1 MKTIKHTYS
10 YDAYGN
16 LLSEY
21 KRGNGQGQAK
31 EDWAYQYD
39 ELNRL
44 VQAHEDHG
52 NQTRNYQYDSLGNLT
67 YEWNSNNVVVDYK
80 LNNLNQITTKSDDK
94 WKTHTDYSYDKRGNN
109 TKKVYYKNKKQT
121 VMGSY
126 VFDESNRMV
135 IGTNDAGEQSIYHFN
150 GLGVLVTNEWITAK
164 NNYGYHDVVPNVEPP
179 EVIIGSSGNN
189 NSNGKGNNGKG
200 NGNNGA
206 GNTNSSGKWS
216 HVIKDFVIDY
226 NSDAEENLM
235 EYERYDE
242 GLTYRYVYGVDKLG
256 VTAYTIANGSASVT
270 TDAGEIPLYYH
281 MDHMG
286 SSEFLTSD
294 VTQRV
299 TSWTSYDEWGNITHN
314 AVLKCG
320 TRELDLVKIYTGHE
334 RDSVLG
340 MYYAKARMYDTADKH
355 GSSKGNKLGDKRFTA
370 VDPVKGTVRN
380 PQSLVQY
387 TYMLNNPLMYV
398 DPLGRINYLNTQ
410 QREAFTQGLGTG
422 IYQFAG
428 EQWDSIKNIPELPG
442 IIKDLAFDILE
453 GNIDP
458 IELLR
463 VAVNDKIEGAEYLLT
478 NASILAPEFGQGK
491 YTVTQINDYSIKLGR
506 FLGEAGGMVI
516 GAVTG
521 GAAGNAVVKYLNST
535 GRLKGKLNIVKDY
548 NKKLNCEDATS
559 KNFKAVK
566 REIEAK
572 PSVSLN
578 VKTGTIW
585 DRITVVPVNSGTI
598 REGTAIPYAFYIS
611 DINGQTY
618 YFNANAT
625 KHLEELVL
633 HNKKINDSSGL
644 GNNIIVTPGNSLDSQ
659 IALTA
664 MVDNFEKAVRENGIV
679 YGKEIYSGRWE
690 FVISPPREGERYPV
704 VMHAVLK

>member
-67 YEWNSNNVVVDYK
+67 CEWNSNNVVVDYK

-320 TRELDLVKIYTGHE
+320 TRELDLVKTYTGHE

-370 VDPVKGTVRN
+370 VDPVKGNVRN

-387 TYMLNNPLMYV
+387 TYVLNNPLMYV
-398 DPLGRINYLNTQ
+398 DPLGRETFSVGIN
-410 QREAFTQGLGTG
+410 G
-422 IYQFAG
+422 
-428 EQWDSIKNIPELPG
+428 
-442 IIKDLAFDILE
+442 DLAFIGRISGGVDIMFDLE
-453 GNIDP
+453 GNVAVVVISDVGAGTPNLSFGVHGTGTNAETIDGALGWGNNVGASVWIFDVDTLVAKDSVTGKDVRGLTLGLSGGTEWALP
-458 IELLR
+458 EVHGGGSVTEDTILR
-463 VAVNDKIEGAEYLLT
+463 VNVFELKEKIE
-478 NASILAPEFGQGK
+478 
-491 YTVTQINDYSIKLGR
+491 
-506 FLGEAGGMVI
+506 
-516 GAVTG
+516 
-521 GAAGNAVVKYLNST
+521 NS
-535 GRLKGKLNIVKDY
+535 L
-548 NKKLNCEDATS
+548 
-559 KNFKAVK
+559 
-566 REIEAK
+566 
-572 PSVSLN
+572 
-578 VKTGTIW
+578 
-585 DRITVVPVNSGTI
+585 
-598 REGTAIPYAFYIS
+598 
-611 DINGQTY
+611 
-618 YFNANAT
+618 
-625 KHLEELVL
+625 
-633 HNKKINDSSGL
+633 KKI
-644 GNNIIVTPGNSLDSQ
+644 
-659 IALTA
+659 
-664 MVDNFEKAVRENGIV
+664 EKYMDQFAC
-679 YGKEIYSGRWE
+679 EILQG
-690 FVISPPREGERYPV
+690 V
-704 VMHAVLK
+704 